1 MTSNIAYIKAFNDL
15 LDQFYEFLSTKFPQI
30 SPDILIAQTF
40 TNFLRTGN
48 PKEVVKSFMQ
58 HTSPYQDQ
66 IFECNES
73 FFLDYQN
80 NLKESNSNEM
90 LTYAPKLKQIWEA
103 ESTTDMD
110 KAQIWLFFHKLLK
123 LGSKVTFV

>member
-1 MTSNIAYIKAFNDL
+1 MSNIVYIKAFNDL
-15 LDQFYEFLSTKFPQI
+15 LDQFYEHLSTKFPQI
-30 SPDILIAQTF
+30 SPDILIAKTF

-48 PKEVVKSFMQ
+48 PKEVVKQFMD
-58 HTSPYQDQ
+58 HTSPYADK
-66 IFECNES
+66 INDCDEA

-80 NLKESNSNEM
+80 NIKNTNEI

-103 ESTTDMD
+103 ESTSEMD

-123 LGSKVTFV
+123 LGEKAK